1 MPDNFNNANFTGR
14 TPRTLQESKFGP
26 YAEMECYRC
35 EGDDMAFSRWV
46 WAIGTASAVSVCGFI
61 LWVLL

>member
-1 MPDNFNNANFTGR
+1 MSNNFNDSNFNGR

-35 EGDDMAFSRWV
+35 EGDDMAFSRPV
-46 WAIGTASAVSVCGFI
+46 YIAALISLAIIAFLI
-61 LWVLL
+61 WVLL